1 MKFGIVYRRP
11 MLRSRSVVIDSE
23 SLETALT
30 TVVPVDIDGIFVEQ
44 IVDFENQEI
53 IPVAMTDGGT
63 LIRVPDGDFGVETP
77 TEYFEDPNGATAI
90 MGTDQCQ

>member
-23 SLETALT
+23 SLDSALAT
-30 TVVPVDIDGIFVEQ
+30 IVPVDAENIFVEQ
-44 IVDFENQEI
+44 VVDFESEEI
-53 IPVAMTDGGT
+53 IPVAMTEDRT

-77 TEYFEDPNGATAI
+77 AEYFEEQT
-90 MGTDQCQ
+90 GTTEIDA

>member
-23 SLETALT
+23 SLETAMT
-30 TVVPVDIDGIFVEQ
+30 SVVPVDIEGIFVEHV
-44 IVDFENQEI
+44 VDFENEEI
-53 IPVAMTDGGT
+53 IPVAMTEYRT

-77 TEYFEDPNGATAI
+77 TEYFESQAVEMKA
-90 MGTDQCQ
+90 

>member
-23 SLETALT
+23 SLDSALAT
-30 TVVPVDIDGIFVEQ
+30 IVPVDAENIFVEQ
-44 IVDFENQEI
+44 VVDFESEEI
-53 IPVAMTDGGT
+53 IPVAMTEDRT

-77 TEYFEDPNGATAI
+77 TEYFEEGVKP
-90 MGTDQCQ
+90 MGSCE